1 MGQTKEALDLLD
13 GFVKKNPNDAQT
25 VLYRGRVRMELGQT
39 EDGIKDLQK
48 ATQLQPRW
56 GLAQYYLG
64 MAYLQ
69 NGKVELAE
77 ASLNSAAQL
86 DNTLLGARLALAEL
100 DLGRGKSSKALA
112 DLDKTIARKPKA
124 VEPYLLHALA
134 LAQTGE
140 EAKAEKELLPLVDE
154 FPEPAARAMTY
165 RALALSKM
173 RQKQFNE
180 AHNYAKLAL
189 KNDATSP
196 EALYVLGVSLMQ
208 QKKNDAAL
216 AEVGQYVKDNPKWAP
231 GYEVLGQLEMQ
242 AGQLPKA
249 EESLQK
255 AVELDSKL
263 TSAQLRLGELQ
274 VTEGKLDQATETLTK
289 LSQAQPTLP
298 DPYVFLGQ
306 ICELKKDWS
315 GAEANYKKGLELA
328 PNNLVAKNNLA
339 WVYAEHGGNI
349 DTALRLAQEAKEAQP
364 DSPSI
369 SDTLAWIFVKKQSYD
384 SAIRLLKDC
393 VDKKPE
399 SALYR
404 YHLGVAYY
412 KAGQKSQAEQS
423 LQAALRIQ
431 PNFSESNDA
440 KHLLED
446 LSK

>member
-1 MGQTKEALDLLD
+1 
-13 GFVKKNPNDAQT
+13 
-25 VLYRGRVRMELGQT
+25 
-39 EDGIKDLQK
+39 
-48 ATQLQPRW
+48 
-56 GLAQYYLG
+56 

-69 NGKVELAE
+69 YGKIVLAV
-77 ASLNSAAQL
+77 AALNSAAQL
-86 DNTLLGARLALAEL
+86 DNNLLGARLALAEL
-100 DLGRGKSSKALA
+100 DINRGKSSKALA

-124 VEPYLLHALA
+124 LEPYLLHALA
-134 LAQTGE
+134 LAQSGE
-140 EAKAEKELLPLVDE
+140 DARAEKEILPLVDE
-154 FPEPAARAMTY
+154 FPETAARAMTY
-165 RALALSKM
+165 RALAWSKL

-196 EALYVLGVSLMQ
+196 ESLYILGLSLME

-216 AEVGQYVKDNPKWAP
+216 AEVGQFVKDNPKWAP
-231 GYEVLGQLEMQ
+231 GYEVLGQLEIQ
-242 AGQLPKA
+242 TGHLPQA
-249 EESLQK
+249 EENLQK

-263 TSAQLRLGELQ
+263 TTAQLRLGELQ

-289 LSQAQPTLP
+289 LTQTQPKLP

-315 GAEANYKKGLELA
+315 GAEANYNKALELA
-328 PNNLVAKNNLA
+328 PNNLIAKNNLA

-349 DTALRLAQEAKEAQP
+349 DRALKLAQEAKEAQP

-384 SAIRLLKDC
+384 TAIRLLKDC

-431 PNFSESNDA
+431 PNFSDAGDA